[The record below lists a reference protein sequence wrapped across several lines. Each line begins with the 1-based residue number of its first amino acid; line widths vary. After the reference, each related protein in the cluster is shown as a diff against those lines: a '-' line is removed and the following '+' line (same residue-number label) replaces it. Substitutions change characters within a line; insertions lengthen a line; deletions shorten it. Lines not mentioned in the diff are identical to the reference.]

1 MGELVIKL
9 IRLYQ
14 KTLSPNY
21 GLIFLNSSI
30 GCRFYPSCS
39 EYSISAINKY
49 GFFGGLE
56 KSLIRILK
64 CGPWSK
70 GGVDFPN

>member
-1 MGELVIKL
+1 MIKNWFVKL
-9 IRLYQ
+9 IRFYQ
-14 KTLSPNY
+14 KTFSPDH
-21 GLIFLNSSI
+21 GPVFLNPLT

-39 EYSISAINKY
+39 EYSILAVNKY
-49 GFFGGLE
+49 GFLKGLG

-70 GGVDFPN
+70 GGVNEV